1 MKLALIKSVLF
12 ENGLFI
18 LHPII
23 LTPFSRIICLLL
35 ILGSSAFGS
44 DRKIRIGVTD
54 FKNKTGKSDASWIAR
69 GYESKYDNL
78 STVTKVN
85 HGDFST
91 VLTTALVKTRRFELI
106 ERANLDLVLKEQGLS
121 VAKVINED
129 TGAISGKI
137 KGVDFIFVGSI
148 TKADFSAT
156 PQKLGNHRITKINFE
171 FAVDFKLVDVVTGS
185 IVLGDFIEVKETAS
199 ESISGESYDLNS
211 GTNTFAETAMRKA
224 SLQAA
229 FLIANAIEPL
239 RVDEINASKGLV
251 KLNYG
256 NGFIEKDQHYRI
268 YASSD
273 SWDSSPDETG
283 IIKITSVSEKFAVG
297 KIVQGNAEDF
307 SSGCKLEKFS
317 IKEEEKIQQEEE
329 RDKRG
334 RLGGEFGYL

>member
-18 LHPII
+18 LRPII

-35 ILGSSAFGS
+35 ILGSSAFGN

-54 FKNKTGKSDASWIAR
+54 FKNKTEQSDASWITR
-69 GYESKYDNL
+69 YYDGVA
-78 STVTKVN
+78 SVTKLSN
-85 HGDFST
+85 GDFST

-137 KGVDFIFVGSI
+137 KGIDFILVGSI

-156 PQKLGNHRITKINFE
+156 PQKLGNHRITKVNFE

-199 ESISGESYDLNS
+199 ENINGGTYDLNS